1 MCSLYTNLQCI
12 FLRQKLYIVCRSRW
26 IIMRKL
32 DSEQVLVTVLML
44 FKASTESFVIS
55 VYVSFSCEPKIL
67 NLQDK

>member
-1 MCSLYTNLQCI
+1 
-12 FLRQKLYIVCRSRW
+12 
-26 IIMRKL
+26 MRKL

-67 NLQDK
+67 NLQDKWKSFVVGQFSA

>member
-1 MCSLYTNLQCI
+1 MCILQICLQCI

-55 VYVSFSCEPKIL
+55 VYVSFSCEHYF
-67 NLQDK
+67 

>member
-26 IIMRKL
+26 IIVRKF
-32 DSEQVLVTVLML
+32 DSEQLLVTVLML

-55 VYVSFSCEPKIL
+55 L
-67 NLQDK
+67 